1 MTQESSVLVISDRP
15 EQASLLV
22 QAIDTVV
29 TCRQITAEAGMPA
42 QRPIL
47 AVVDISRDET
57 LANAWVARLHGLRIP
72 SLQLALR
79 AVTSRPAPTRFL
91 PADTARK
98 TVLAAV
104 FSLMD
109 AVQAARQG
117 ALARASDRLV
127 RFTAQADTA
136 NRSVADAFDAA
147 RRGEPLSI
155 AAVDAGTEVILE
167 AVSQCGI
174 RTWLEI
180 IGAYDQQ
187 LYQHSLSVA
196 GYAAAFGG
204 GLKLPR
210 TDQMRLA
217 RAALLHDVG
226 KSRIPLAILNKPGR
240 LTAGEMAVMR
250 THPAVGANLLEAQ
263 GGFDGPMLAV
273 VRHHHEMLDGS
284 GYPDGLSAHEIP
296 DLVRLVTICDI
307 HSALTERR
315 AYRDPLPHQEAHA
328 IMREM
333 GGKLDGDLL
342 RAFHDAVIVPLTRVS
357 VS

>member
-1 MTQESSVLVISDRP
+1 VTQESSVLVISDRP
-15 EQASLLV
+15 EQAGLLV

-29 TCRQITAEAGMPA
+29 ACRQIAAGAGMPA
-42 QRPIL
+42 QRPLL
-47 AVVDISRDET
+47 AVVDVSRDEAT
-57 LANAWVARLHGLRIP
+57 AKAWVARLHGLRIP

-79 AVTSRPAPTRFL
+79 PVVSRPAPTRFL
-91 PADTARK
+91 PADTPRK

-109 AVQAARQG
+109 VVQTTRTRAFDRTARFAAK
-117 ALARASDRLV
+117 
-127 RFTAQADTA
+127 ADLA
-136 NRSVADAFDAA
+136 NRSVAEAFDSA
-147 RRGEPLSI
+147 RRGEAVSPT
-155 AAVDAGTEVILE
+155 AVDAGTEVILDAISE
-167 AVSQCGI
+167 CGI

-180 IGAYDQQ
+180 IGGYDQQ

-196 GYAAAFGG
+196 GYAAAFAG
-204 GLKLPR
+204 GLKLAR
-210 TDQMRLA
+210 ADQMRLA

-240 LTAGEMAVMR
+240 LNPDEMAVMR
-250 THPAVGANLLEAQ
+250 THPSVGANLLEAT
-263 GGFDGPMLAV
+263 GGFDASMLAV

-315 AYRDPLPHQEAHA
+315 AYRDPLPHEEAHE
-328 IMREM
+328 IMRDM
-333 GGKLDGDLL
+333 GPKLDVDLL
-342 RAFHDAVIVPLTRVS
+342 RAFRSAVVVPLAQVPAA
-357 VS
+357 